1 MFAGAGKLM
10 TASSFAPVSSE
21 AFLDNAALEL
31 CEGQE
36 SNLKAILEHSVF
48 RDENELKKELKGY
61 RTGTKILIWNLKR
74 VEDDILELDFAS
86 DVKDIRCPK
95 AFETVLTSVHD
106 RPVEQNKSEYMH
118 SLREYCSILY
128 LKPKMKIIIR
138 GHKVKRKLISRC
150 LANKRKFSYTPSC
163 SVPFLLITRPEKVN
177 LAFRYSIYE
186 KSCISASRNTVSF
199 DVFEISR
206 IRSILPALFVCYFW
220 FDFVLTRIMMFLK
233 SILVI

>member
-1 MFAGAGKLM
+1 MLIDLAHLMSSLFGGITERPDLVTWGCPRGEGCISGRTVALVSVASGEADLGAAEEESG
-10 TASSFAPVSSE
+10 
-21 AFLDNAALEL
+21 ALETL
-31 CEGQE
+31 RTGE

-138 GHKVKRKLISRC
+138 GHKVKRRNMS
-150 LANKRKFSYTPSC
+150 
-163 SVPFLLITRPEKVN
+163 SV
-177 LAFRYSIYE
+177 
-186 KSCISASRNTVSF
+186 
-199 DVFEISR
+199 
-206 IRSILPALFVCYFW
+206 
-220 FDFVLTRIMMFLK
+220 
-233 SILVI
+233 